1 MILNKT
7 LLLSFLVA
15 LYTSNAMAKVAH
27 LLPKPQYVHTEM
39 PTKNFS
45 LNRKIQVKSAIKCWY
60 LECFLNNH
68 KVKVD
73 NSSPICIEV
82 QLVDSIKNTFDYEI

>member
-39 PTKNFS
+39 PTKF
-45 LNRKIQVKSAIKCWY
+45 
-60 LECFLNNH
+60 
-68 KVKVD
+68 
-73 NSSPICIEV
+73 
-82 QLVDSIKNTFDYEI
+82 